1 MPHRLKSLYL
11 AAFLFAALSGCRAGL
26 FSGAEA
32 PAEAPP
38 EAAIIAHRGAS
49 YDAPE
54 NTLASVEL
62 GWQRGADGVEVDVHL
77 SRDDRVV
84 VIHDK
89 TTKRTAGEG
98 GRVREQ
104 TLSELK
110 ALDVGSWKGRQWA
123 GERIPTLAEVLETVP
138 EGRQLYVE
146 IKTGKEI
153 LMPLRQVLRQ
163 SDVPPKQVV
172 LIGFGRATMA
182 AAKKLLP
189 EHTVLWLSGMQREN
203 GRWVPSADE
212 LIRKAKEAQV
222 DGLDVQATE
231 GLDRA
236 FAEQV
241 EAAGLSLYVW
251 TVNDPAV
258 ARRMERI
265 GVEGITTDRPGWM
278 RRQLSSAAAAAD
290 GR

>member
-1 MPHRLKSLYL
+1 MMHRLKPLYL
-11 AAFLFAALSGCRAGL
+11 AALLIVALPGCRSGL
-26 FSGAEA
+26 FFGAEA

-54 NTLASVEL
+54 NTLASVNL
-62 GWQRGADGVEVDVHL
+62 AWQRRADGVEVDVHL
-77 SRDDRVV
+77 AKDDRVV

-89 TTKRTAGEG
+89 TTNRTAGEG
-98 GRVREQ
+98 GPVREQ
-104 TLSELK
+104 TLRELK
-110 ALDVGSWKGRQWA
+110 ALDVGSWKGQQWA
-123 GERIPTLAEVLETVP
+123 GEPIPTLAEVLETVP
-138 EGRQLYVE
+138 PGRKLYVE

-153 LMPLRQVLRQ
+153 LVPLQRVLRQ
-163 SDVPPKQVV
+163 SDVPPRQVV
-172 LIGFGRATMA
+172 LIGFGRETMA
-182 AAKKLLP
+182 AAKELLP
-189 EHTVLWLSGMQREN
+189 AHTVLWLSGMRRED
-203 GRWVPSADE
+203 GRWMPSADE

-236 FAEQV
+236 FAEKV

-258 ARRMERI
+258 ARRMQRI
-265 GVEGITTDRPGWM
+265 GAEGITTDRPGWL
-278 RRQLSSAAAAAD
+278 RRQMTGAAA